1 MYLAHVSFWILLKC
15 LYVIVF
21 AMNPILLVDLNRDSN
36 DLGRPIIYL
45 DHFRELIIQT

>member
-1 MYLAHVSFWILLKC
+1 MLLKC

-21 AMNPILLVDLNRDSN
+21 ATNPILLVDLNSD
-36 DLGRPIIYL
+36 GRPIIYL